1 MGRLM
6 KIKPSKKDDSGSDFK
21 RTKNKDNI
29 SVKTDAGLNLINL
42 ACAEE
47 TKEMARPNVGRSSFN
62 ERRLNSMDE
71 SLFWFKK

>member
-21 RTKNKDNI
+21 RTKNKGNI
-29 SVKTDAGLNLINL
+29 SVKTDADLNLINL
-42 ACAEE
+42 SCEE
-47 TKEMARPNVGRSSFN
+47 EAKEMARSNVGKSSFN

-71 SLFWFKK
+71 SIFWFKK